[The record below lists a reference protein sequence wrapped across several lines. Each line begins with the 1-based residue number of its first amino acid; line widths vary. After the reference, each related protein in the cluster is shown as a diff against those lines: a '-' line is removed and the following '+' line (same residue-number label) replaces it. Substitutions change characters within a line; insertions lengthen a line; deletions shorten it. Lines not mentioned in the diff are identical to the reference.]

1 MSPVNSGSRARIMI
15 KIDRLASRLG
25 AVERRM
31 TAADPNARPILE
43 VGATAIRQ
51 ELANLSRQLR

>member
-1 MSPVNSGSRARIMI
+1 MSPVNSGSRAHIMI
-15 KIDRLASRLG
+15 KIERLAIRLG

-31 TAADPNARPILE
+31 IAADPNARPVLE
-43 VGATAIRQ
+43 IGATAIRQ

>member
-15 KIDRLASRLG
+15 RIGRLSSRLG

-31 TAADPNARPILE
+31 TAAGPNTRPILE
-43 VGATAIRQ
+43 VGASAIRQ